1 MGSSGKP
8 ENAIQRARWEKQMSQ
23 KEVADHFNIASSR
36 MSLIETTGVN
46 LSYELAAKIATF
58 YGKPVEDLFEIEYK
72 PFVRGIKP

>member
-36 MSLIETTGVN
+36 MSLIETAGVN
-46 LSYELAAKIATF
+46 VSYELAEKIATF
-58 YGKPVEDLFEIEYK
+58 YGKPVEDLFEVGYK
-72 PFVRGIKP
+72 PFVRGLKP